1 MRQKVPLIILE
12 FYKLSLTDG
21 VGRNVNSVSDRLT
34 GFFVCRDFYE
44 NDGLILIS
52 DADGSGAFAIH
63 ESQNT
68 LSMRKSCV
76 LRIDI
81 DVFVKRTGRPCVPWL
96 LSVRQ
101 ICVPNFYF
109 AQSSLPLSQCGSFV
123 RCMARSCIFEAPFLR
138 SFLIR
143 LLSGIDMQIGGVF

>member
-63 ESQNT
+63 ESQNAA
-68 LSMRKSCV
+68 KSFC
-76 LRIDI
+76 
-81 DVFVKRTGRPCVPWL
+81 
-96 LSVRQ
+96 Q
-101 ICVPNFYF
+101 I
-109 AQSSLPLSQCGSFV
+109 
-123 RCMARSCIFEAPFLR
+123 
-138 SFLIR
+138 
-143 LLSGIDMQIGGVF
+143 